1 MHKLVP
7 RAALPK
13 IEVAQDGRYWRVDW
27 DYQEAPESRV
37 LFEKAN
43 FLDGYICGLL
53 DALGA
58 SVGTISCASARTGTI
73 KKVNE
78 ETARRLGELL
88 KNLLHSHVAA
98 EHRRL
103 INAANLPHLKPGLES
118 NELDISTTQ

>member
-1 MHKLVP
+1 M
-7 RAALPK
+7 
-13 IEVAQDGRYWRVDW
+13 DW

-37 LFEKAN
+37 LFDKAN

-58 SVGTISCASARTGTI
+58 SAGTICCPSARTGTV

-78 ETARRLGELL
+78 ETAQKLGGLL
-88 KNLLHSHVAA
+88 KNLLHSHVEA

-103 INAANLPHLKPGLES
+103 VNRESLPHSKLRAEREKTYAEGSE
-118 NELDISTTQ
+118 

>member
-43 FLDGYICGLL
+43 FLDGYI
-53 DALGA
+53 
-58 SVGTISCASARTGTI
+58 V
-73 KKVNE
+73 V
-78 ETARRLGELL
+78 
-88 KNLLHSHVAA
+88 V
-98 EHRRL
+98 
-103 INAANLPHLKPGLES
+103 
-118 NELDISTTQ
+118 